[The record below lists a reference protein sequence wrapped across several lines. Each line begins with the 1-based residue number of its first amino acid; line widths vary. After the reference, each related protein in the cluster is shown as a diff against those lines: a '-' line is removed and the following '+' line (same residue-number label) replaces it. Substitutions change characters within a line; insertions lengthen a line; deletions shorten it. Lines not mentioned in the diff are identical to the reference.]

1 RVKWPVATTE
11 ALIRIWEDNLP
22 LLRSNT
28 RNARL
33 YVLMATELNAGLPH
47 DAEPYSP
54 KQVRQ
59 KLENLSKRYRKL
71 RRFGT
76 TTGSKGASWPF
87 YWSLHSF
94 LGSLPIND
102 EYMMEENLEVPV
114 VTEAHEDSEVVA
126 SCDQEDAMVHEGGAT
141 TRSRSAF
148 EQPDSPSTES
158 YCMTDV
164 AGLSSGSPAETTT
177 GSRGAGSTGD
187 SSGSSQNKS
196 RKRPAGSAMQQLL
209 TIHKEE
215 SQRAAKAKKRGY
227 KLRKDLLQLQRE
239 SNDMQGSMIR
249 LMEAYFATKANKE

>member
-87 YWSLHSF
+87 YWRLHSF

-102 EYMMEENLEVPV
+102 EYLMEENLEVPV

-158 YCMTDV
+158 YCMTD
-164 AGLSSGSPAETTT
+164 TTT

-196 RKRPAGSAMQQLL
+196 RKRRAGSAMQQLL

-215 SQRAAKAKKRGY
+215 SQRAAKSEKRGY
-227 KLRKDLLQLQRE
+227 KLRKELLQLQRE

-249 LMEAYFATKANKE
+249 LMEAYFATKASKE